1 MKKIITAFTFFF
13 VTFNLLQGQVTITNT
28 TNYLTQDQLLL
39 ANELNESGE
48 PFAEA
53 LGYNL
58 DDLDPMTLNSP
69 DSIAYTLGIENYEYS
84 RYQLGTVIS
93 RSGIG
98 LHMMWGPA
106 IMNMA
111 AMITDSTFDGSFTGG
126 TANGYKE
133 DDVLMMNIMGFGAR
147 AHMTPFAHPW
157 PQFAEF
163 TKGDP
168 HLPQAVQ
175 AGFETDFASLRWDR
189 AKMEKVLNL
198 GAMGQSL
205 MKQYLWAQDMLSAFH
220 DANEGEVAVA
230 DGNPDDAN
238 GQFDASKNIF
248 FGGDNA
254 DGFIGQVLTAEAI
267 NKTLFIINKLAYDGA
282 SLGAISPATYDPTQ
296 GIKYFPHG
304 IDVEEG
310 MVIAG
315 LPPRM
320 TSLTVSDPKSVLFD
334 QISYLWGAL
343 NFKNMMDPA
352 NTSDDAHLAYKYA
365 FDGDPFPAAASVTG
379 MAGPFDLMKGTS
391 KVIFQN
397 MMAMHFN
404 DSMGSF
410 VSESNL
416 SNGVVVKGNK
426 ISAVDAGYMLMV
438 LSKMVEEFAGTPIE
452 SMATNAINMQANFI
466 LNSFKDP
473 TGGYYNG
480 VELGVGP
487 MTTPKLAV
495 NQAAIARG
503 LYAAYALT
511 NNAAYLTGA
520 NEAYA
525 RLMSFYRP
533 SVMTFQT
540 EENNAIATYTP
551 WNVAI
556 ITGALREAAVVGNKT
571 EAPTVYT
578 RFFKKIINKMQLA
591 EFGPTGETGSD
602 SDGDGVP
609 YLMDQPDNL
618 PPIFAPEGTYDLG
631 VVATVNIEDHLQAL
645 TSFPNPV
652 REQVT
657 ISFNLKHSA
666 QVKLDIYDLNGQRVS
681 SKSQLFL
688 PKGQQQIEVDVTQ
701 YPANTFF
708 YNLTID
714 NKTSIAGQFTKQ

>member
-1 MKKIITAFTFFF
+1 MKKILTIFMFVSITSI
-13 VTFNLLQGQVTITNT
+13 VLQGQVTITNT
-28 TNYLTQDQLLL
+28 TDYLTQDQMLL

-53 LGYNL
+53 LGYDL

-98 LHMMWGPA
+98 LHLMWGPA

-111 AMITDSTFDGSFTGG
+111 AMNTDPNFDGSFTGG
-126 TANGYKE
+126 TANGFKE
-133 DDVLMMNIMGFGAR
+133 DDILMMNIMGFGAR

-175 AGFETDFASLRWDR
+175 ANFETDFASLRWDR
-189 AKMEKVLNL
+189 SKMEKVLNL
-198 GAMGQSL
+198 GAMGQSM
-205 MKQYLWAQDMLSAFH
+205 MKQYLWAQDMLSGFH
-220 DANEGEVAVA
+220 DANEEEVAVA
-230 DGNPDDAN
+230 DGNPDDVN
-238 GQFDASKNIF
+238 GKFDVSKGIF

-254 DGFIGQVLTAEAI
+254 DGFIGQVLTAESI
-267 NKTLFIINKLAYDGA
+267 NKTLFVINKLAYDGTD
-282 SLGAISPATYDPTQ
+282 LGAISPATYDPMQ
-296 GIKYFPHG
+296 GIKYFPHK
-304 IDVEEG
+304 IAVEEG
-310 MVIAG
+310 MVLAG
-315 LPPRM
+315 LPPKM
-320 TSLTVSDPKSVLFD
+320 TSLNVVDPKSVLFD
-334 QISYLWGAL
+334 QISYIWGTL

-352 NTSDDAHLAYKYA
+352 NTSDDPHLVYKFV

-379 MAGPFDLMKGTS
+379 SPGPFDLMKGAS

-404 DSMGSF
+404 STMGSF

-416 SNGVVVKGNK
+416 VNGAVVMGNK
-426 ISAVDAGYMLMV
+426 ISAVNAGYMLMV

-466 LNSFKDP
+466 LNNFKDAN
-473 TGGYYNG
+473 GGYHNG

-487 MTTPKLAV
+487 MTTPKSAV

-503 LYAAYALT
+503 LYAAFTLT
-511 NNAAYLTGA
+511 NNTAYLAGA
-520 NEAYA
+520 NEAYDKM
-525 RLMSFYRP
+525 MSFYHP
-533 SVMTFQT
+533 SVMAFQT

-556 ITGALREAAVVGNKT
+556 ISGALREAALVGNKT
-571 EAPTVYT
+571 EAPIVFT
-578 RFFKKIINKMQLA
+578 RFFKKIVNKMQLA

-609 YLMDQPDNL
+609 YLLDQPDNL
-618 PPIFAPEGTYDLG
+618 PPVFAPEATYDLG
-631 VVATVNIEDHLQAL
+631 FVATINMEEHLQAL

-652 REQVT
+652 REKVT
-657 ISFNLKHSA
+657 IGFNLQHNA
-666 QVKLDIYDLNGQRVS
+666 QVKVDIYDLNGQLITTTTNANF
-681 SKSQLFL
+681 Q
-688 PKGQQQIEVDVTQ
+688 KGQQQIELDVTQ
-701 YPANTFF
+701 YPANVYF
-708 YNLTID
+708 YNITID
-714 NKTSIAGQFTKQ
+714 NKTSVAGRFTKQ

>member
-1 MKKIITAFTFFF
+1 MKRLFTVLVF
-13 VTFNLLQGQVTITNT
+13 VFVASFVGFAQLTISNT
-28 TNYLTQDQLLL
+28 TDYLTQDQMLL

-58 DDLDPMTLNSP
+58 DDLDPMVLNSP

-111 AMITDSTFDGSFTGG
+111 AMNTDSTFDGSFTGG
-126 TANGYKE
+126 TPNGYKE
-133 DDVLMMNIMGFGAR
+133 DDMLMMNVMGFGAR

-163 TKGDP
+163 SKGDP

-189 AKMEKVLNL
+189 SKMDKVLNL
-198 GAMGQSL
+198 GAMGQSM
-205 MKQYLWAQDMLSAFH
+205 MKQYLWAQDMLGGLH
-220 DANEGEVAVA
+220 DVNEDEVAIA
-230 DGNPDDAN
+230 DGNPDDAD
-238 GQFDASKNIF
+238 GVFDASKGIY

-254 DGFIGQVLTAEAI
+254 DGFIGQILTAEAI
-267 NKTLFIINKLAYDGA
+267 NKTLFVINKLAYDGTN
-282 SLGAISPATYDPTQ
+282 LGAISPATYNPAD

-304 IDVEEG
+304 IAVTEA

-315 LPPRM
+315 LPPKM
-320 TSLTVSDPKSVLFD
+320 NSLTVVDPKSVLFD

-343 NFKNMMDPA
+343 NFKNMADPA
-352 NTSDDAHLAYKYA
+352 NNSDDAHKVYKYV
-365 FDGDPFPAAASVTG
+365 FDGDPFPAPASVTG
-379 MAGPFDLMKGTS
+379 MPGPFDLMKGTS

-404 DSMGSF
+404 GTMGSF

-416 SNGVVVKGNK
+416 TGGSVVMGSK

-438 LSKMVEEFAGTPIE
+438 LSKMKEEFAGTPLE
-452 SMATNAINMQANFI
+452 MMALNAVNAQANFI
-466 LNSFKDP
+466 LNKFKDVN
-473 TGGYYNG
+473 GGYYNG

-487 MTTPKLAV
+487 MTTPKLAM

-503 LYAAYALT
+503 LYAAYNLT
-511 NNAAYLTGA
+511 NDAAFLAGA
-520 NEAYA
+520 NDAYDK
-525 RLMSFYRP
+525 LMDFYRP
-533 SVMTFQT
+533 TVMTFQT
-540 EENNAIATYTP
+540 EENNAVSTYTP
-551 WNVAI
+551 FNVAI
-556 ITGALREAAVVGNKT
+556 ISGALREAALVGSKT
-571 EAPTVYT
+571 EAPAVFT
-578 RFFKKIINKMQLA
+578 RFFKTVGNKMQLA

-609 YLMDQPDNL
+609 YLMDQPDKL
-618 PPIFAPEGTYDLG
+618 PPIFAPEATWDLG
-631 VVATVNIEDHLQAL
+631 VVATVDISDYLQGL

-652 REQVT
+652 KDQVT
-657 ISFNLKHSA
+657 IAFNLQQNA
-666 QVKLDIYDLNGQRVS
+666 DVKLAIYDLNGQLVTTKVNS
-681 SKSQLFL
+681 SLR
-688 PKGQQQIEVDVTQ
+688 KGTQQIAVDVTK
-701 YPANTFF
+701 YPANTYF
-708 YNLTID
+708 YHIVID
-714 NKTSIAGQFTKQ
+714 DKTSVSGRFIKQ